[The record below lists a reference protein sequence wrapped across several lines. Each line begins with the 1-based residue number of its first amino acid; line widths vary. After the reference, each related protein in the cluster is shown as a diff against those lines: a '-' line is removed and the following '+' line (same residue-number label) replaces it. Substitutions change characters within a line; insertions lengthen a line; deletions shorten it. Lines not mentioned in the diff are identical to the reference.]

1 MVITVFNPISEDFHT
16 KLSNASY
23 PDGKIE
29 VCVNNIQNF
38 VSIIKTFHG
47 LHKCDLKNCQVRS
60 LLEGLESYGKELRKS
75 RRLLWKNFI
84 ALCKKYPVGFRD
96 YVALAQNR
104 YFMMTPRPNNNNNN
118 LEKNG

>member
-1 MVITVFNPISEDFHT
+1 MAITFFNPISEDFHT

-23 PDGKIE
+23 ADGKIE

-47 LHKCDLKNCQVRS
+47 HHKCDLKNCQVRS
-60 LLEGLESYGKELRKS
+60 LLEGLESYGEELRKS
-75 RRLLWKNFI
+75 RRLLRKNFI

-96 YVALAQNR
+96 CVALAQNR
-104 YFMMTPRPNNNNNN
+104 YFMMTPRPNNNKNN